1 MIQKLNTPALAAPLF
16 GDWAEGMIWACLQG
30 RMGAVLVDD
39 TLSSA
44 AAVLGDFAFFAGA
57 PDTAL
62 PDAVS
67 VPLLVPQTDAWADA
81 IFSHLGPTV
90 RPTTRYA
97 TRKDTVF
104 DRETLRTYAHSLS
117 NSYTIRIIDQ
127 KLYELCWKNT
137 WSRDLVSQYPTWEA
151 YQTQGLGV
159 AVLRDGA
166 LAAGASSY
174 ASFDGG
180 IEIEIDTRPEE
191 RRRGLARACGA
202 ALILECLE
210 RGLYPSWDAHDTVSL
225 ALAEQLGYRA
235 DKPYLTFLRC
245 SPEGGPLI

>member
-1 MIQKLNTPALAAPLF
+1 MIHKLETPDLAAPLF
-16 GDWAEGMIWACLQG
+16 KDWAEGMIWACLQG
-30 RMGAVLVDD
+30 RMGAVLAND

-44 AAVLGDFAFFAGA
+44 AAVLGDFAFFAGT

-62 PDAVS
+62 LDAVS

-81 IFSHLGPTV
+81 MASQLGQSAQPI
-90 RPTTRYA
+90 TRYA

-117 NSYTIRIIDQ
+117 KSYTIRIINQ
-127 KLYELCWKNT
+127 KLYELCWKNS
-137 WSRDLVSQYPTWEA
+137 WSRDLVSQYPTWAA
-151 YQTQGLGV
+151 YRDLGLGV

-180 IEIEIDTRPEE
+180 MEIEIDTKPEE

-235 DKPYLTFLRC
+235 DKPYLTCLRC
-245 SPEGGPLI
+245 SPEGRPGI

>member
-1 MIQKLNTPALAAPLF
+1 MMHKLDTPSLAAPLF

-30 RMGAVLVDD
+30 RTGAVLAND

-44 AAVLGDFAFFAGA
+44 AAVLGDFAFFAGT

-62 PDAVS
+62 LDAVS

-81 IFSHLGPTV
+81 MMSHLGPTV

-97 TRKDTVF
+97 TRKDTSF
-104 DRETLRTYAHSLS
+104 DRETLQAYDHSLS
-117 NSYTIRIIDQ
+117 KSYTLRIID
-127 KLYELCWKNT
+127 KELYELCWKNS
-137 WSRDLVSQYPTWEA
+137 WSQDLVSQYPTWET
-151 YQTQGLGV
+151 YRKLGLGV
-159 AVLRDGA
+159 AVLRDA
-166 LAAGASSY
+166 TLAAGASSY

-180 IEIEIDTRPEE
+180 IEIEIDTKPEE

-202 ALILECLE
+202 ALILACLD

-225 ALAEQLGYRA
+225 ALAEQLGYQP
-235 DKPYLTFLRC
+235 DKPYMTFLRC
-245 SPEGGPLI
+245 PPEGAPL